1 MSDELFTVVLDIV
14 KIMVTSLSSFHLI
27 GPLTLLDVI
36 VIGSVVTLILV
47 NFVRGGD

>member
-1 MSDELFTVVLDIV
+1 MSDELFTAVIDIV

-27 GPLTLLDVI
+27 GPLTLLDI
-36 VIGSVVTLILV
+36 IIIGAVVTLILV

>member
-27 GPLTLLDVI
+27 GPLTLLDAI